1 MADELSGLKFLPGP
15 ARGVV
20 ALKAQIFDP
29 TSGGLEKTKKEFPL
43 ILHMAEAGH
52 APESKAPA
60 KSVPGASAGTSGEQP
75 TITPIPAESQK
86 DYESLPRRGAGAKG
100 SMARTESATQ
110 TAATGRDSMDSTPSR
125 EAEQPALSEPLTAKQ
140 KIWGVDAE
148 RRFADAFAALRHE
161 ADELLQAAERRH
173 RSEIE
178 ELSRAITKQHELIT
192 TLKKEAEQSAL
203 GHLEAERSRQSAEAA
218 RMKAAQ
224 DAWAKEKE
232 ELKREAA
239 LKEQEFTAQLK
250 KITADAERLME
261 KTRTGYESAVLR
273 SLGEAEREVRAIF
286 SNGTDAA

>member
-1 MADELSGLKFLPGP
+1 MHSIPPSSG
-15 ARGVV
+15 
-20 ALKAQIFDP
+20 
-29 TSGGLEKTKKEFPL
+29 
-43 ILHMAEAGH
+43 AERLVIS
-52 APESKAPA
+52 ES
-60 KSVPGASAGTSGEQP
+60 SA
-75 TITPIPAESQK
+75 
-86 DYESLPRRGAGAKG
+86 
-100 SMARTESATQ
+100 
-110 TAATGRDSMDSTPSR
+110 
-125 EAEQPALSEPLTAKQ
+125 AKQ
-140 KIWGVDAE
+140 KVWGVDAE

-173 RSEIE
+173 RTEIE

-203 GHLEAERSRQSAEAA
+203 RHLEAERSLQSAEAA

-261 KTRTGYESAVLR
+261 ETRTDYESAVLR
-273 SLGEAEREVRAIF
+273 SLGEAERGVRAIF
-286 SNGTDAA
+286 QIKTK